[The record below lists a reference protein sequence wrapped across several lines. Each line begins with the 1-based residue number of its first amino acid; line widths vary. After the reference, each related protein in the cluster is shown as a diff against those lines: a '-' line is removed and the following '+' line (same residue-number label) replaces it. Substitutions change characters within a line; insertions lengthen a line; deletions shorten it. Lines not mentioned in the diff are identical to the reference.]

1 MITIIQQVIAGL
13 ITTGIL
19 GVLYM
24 RMIKREKSGQIGIP
38 QALFPII
45 LGIVSEIVSSRLV
58 IFVMISLGQEG
69 SAKFNELPIVAR
81 QFLSPFL
88 FAAFPEEF
96 FKLIMVIITLCVFR
110 KKVKNVYEYIL
121 IGAAVGIGFS
131 IAEDYSYAS
140 ELASVFIRLPT
151 LPGHM
156 AMDMLMGEFLGIAMY
171 NKKNNAGPVAIFN
184 IFALV
189 VPVIIHTLYDAGSTG
204 NFMVFEGAANG
215 NNVMVTIGSVY
226 ALVVIVGFIV
236 FSFRMIIRFKKN
248 GDKFDNMMINKVEQ

>member
-1 MITIIQQVIAGL
+1 MITFIQQAIAGL
-13 ITTGIL
+13 VTTGVL
-19 GVLYM
+19 GFLYM
-24 RMIKREKSGQIGIP
+24 RMIKRENNGQIGIP

-58 IFVMISLGQEG
+58 MFVMISLGQEG
-69 SAKFNELPIVAR
+69 SAKFNELPVVAR

-88 FAAFPEEF
+88 FAAFPEEL
-96 FKLIMVIITLCVFR
+96 FKLIMIIITLCVFR

-140 ELASVFIRLPT
+140 ELASVFIRLPM

-189 VPVIIHTLYDAGSTG
+189 VPVIIHTLYDAGSTA
-204 NFMVFEGAANG
+204 NFMVFEGAAAG
-215 NNVMVTIGSVY
+215 NNVMLTIGSVY

>member
-69 SAKFNELPIVAR
+69 SAKYNELPIVAR

-140 ELASVFIRLPT
+140 ELASVFIRLPM

-226 ALVVIVGFIV
+226 ALVAIVGFIV
-236 FSFRMIIRFKKN
+236 FSFRIIIRFKKN

>member
-1 MITIIQQVIAGL
+1 
-13 ITTGIL
+13 
-19 GVLYM
+19 M

-140 ELASVFIRLPT
+140 ELASVFIRLPM

-189 VPVIIHTLYDAGSTG
+189 VPVIIHTLYDAGSTA

>member
-1 MITIIQQVIAGL
+1 
-13 ITTGIL
+13 
-19 GVLYM
+19 M

-140 ELASVFIRLPT
+140 ELASVFIRLPM

>member
-58 IFVMISLGQEG
+58 MFVMISLGQEG
-69 SAKFNELPIVAR
+69 SAKFNELPVVAR

-88 FAAFPEEF
+88 FAAFPEEL
-96 FKLIMVIITLCVFR
+96 FKLIMIIITLCVFR

-140 ELASVFIRLPT
+140 ELASVFIRLPM

-171 NKKNNAGPVAIFN
+171 NKKNNAGPVAKFN

-189 VPVIIHTLYDAGSTG
+189 VPVIIHTLYDAGSTA
-204 NFMVFEGAANG
+204 NFMVFEGSADG
-215 NNVMVTIGSVY
+215 NNMMVTIGSVY

>member
-1 MITIIQQVIAGL
+1 MITIIQQILAGI

-19 GVLYM
+19 GWLYM
-24 RMIKREKSGQIGIP
+24 RMIKREKAPQIGIP
-38 QALFPII
+38 QAVLPII
-45 LGIVSEIVSSRLV
+45 LGIISEIVGSRA
-58 IFVMISLGQEG
+58 VMFLMMGLGENG
-69 SAKFNELPIVAR
+69 SAKFNELPVVAR
-81 QFLSPFL
+81 QFLAPFL

-96 FKLIMVIITLCVFR
+96 IKLIMVIITLCVFR

-140 ELASVFIRLPT
+140 ELIGVFVRLPM

-184 IFALV
+184 IAAFVAPL
-189 VPVIIHTLYDAGSTG
+189 IIHTLYDAGTTS
-204 NFMVFEGAANG
+204 NFMVFQGAADQ
-215 NNVMVTIGSVY
+215 NNLMLTIGIVY
-226 ALVVIVGFIV
+226 ALVVVVGFIV
-236 FSFRMIIRFKKN
+236 YSFRMLIRFKKK
-248 GDKFDNMMINKVEQ
+248 GDKFNNMIISEAE

>member
-1 MITIIQQVIAGL
+1 MITFIQQAIAGL
-13 ITTGIL
+13 VTTGVL
-19 GVLYM
+19 GFLYM
-24 RMIKREKSGQIGIP
+24 RMIKREKPEQISVP
-38 QALFPII
+38 QALLPII
-45 LGIVSEIVSSRLV
+45 LGILSEIISSRA
-58 IFVMISLGQEG
+58 VMYLMIGLGTEKGAQY
-69 SAKFNELPIVAR
+69 SELPTVAR
-81 QFLSPFL
+81 QFMSPFL
-88 FAAFPEEF
+88 FAAFPEELI
-96 FKLIMVIITLCVFR
+96 KLIMVIITLCVFR

-140 ELASVFIRLPT
+140 ELASVFIRLPM

-236 FSFRMIIRFKKN
+236 YSIRIIIRFKKI
-248 GDKFDNMMINKVEQ
+248 GEKFNNMIINEME

>member
-69 SAKFNELPIVAR
+69 SAKYNELPIVAR

-140 ELASVFIRLPT
+140 ELASVFIRLPM

>member
-121 IGAAVGIGFS
+121 IGAAVGVGFS

-140 ELASVFIRLPT
+140 ELASIFIRLPM

-184 IFALV
+184 VFALV

>member
-58 IFVMISLGQEG
+58 MFVMISLGQEG
-69 SAKFNELPIVAR
+69 SAKFNELPVVAR

-96 FKLIMVIITLCVFR
+96 FKLIMIIITLCVFR

-140 ELASVFIRLPT
+140 ELASVFIRLPM

-184 IFALV
+184 IAAFV
-189 VPVIIHTLYDAGSTG
+189 VPVIIHTLYDAGSTS
-204 NFMVFEGAANG
+204 NHMVFEGMANQD
-215 NNVMVTIGSVY
+215 NVMLTIGSVY
-226 ALVVIVGFIV
+226 ALIVIVGFIV
-236 FSFRMIIRFKKN
+236 YSIRIIIRFKKI
-248 GDKFDNMMINKVEQ
+248 GEKFNNMIINEME

>member
-58 IFVMISLGQEG
+58 MFVMISLGQEG
-69 SAKFNELPIVAR
+69 SAKFNELPTVAR

-140 ELASVFIRLPT
+140 ELASVFIRLPM

-184 IFALV
+184 VFALV

>member
-140 ELASVFIRLPT
+140 ELASVFIRLPM

-226 ALVVIVGFIV
+226 ALVVIVGVIV

>member
-58 IFVMISLGQEG
+58 MFVMISLGQEW
-69 SAKFNELPIVAR
+69 SAKYNELPIVAR

-140 ELASVFIRLPT
+140 ELASVFIRLPM

-204 NFMVFEGAANG
+204 NFMVFEGAAAG
-215 NNVMVTIGSVY
+215 NNVMLTIGSVY

>member
-24 RMIKREKSGQIGIP
+24 RMIKREKSGQIGMP
-38 QALFPII
+38 QALLPII

-58 IFVMISLGQEG
+58 MFVMISLGQEG
-69 SAKFNELPIVAR
+69 SAKFNELPVVAR

-88 FAAFPEEF
+88 FAAFPEEL
-96 FKLIMVIITLCVFR
+96 FKLIMIIITLCVFR

-121 IGAAVGIGFS
+121 IGAAAGIGFS

-140 ELASVFIRLPT
+140 ELASIFIRLPM

>member
-24 RMIKREKSGQIGIP
+24 RMIKREKSGQIGMP
-38 QALFPII
+38 QALLPII

-58 IFVMISLGQEG
+58 MFVMISLGQEG
-69 SAKFNELPIVAR
+69 SAKYNELPVVAR

-96 FKLIMVIITLCVFR
+96 FKLIMIIITLCVFR

-140 ELASVFIRLPT
+140 ELASVFIRLPM

-171 NKKNNAGPVAIFN
+171 NKKNNAGPDESE
-184 IFALV
+184 
-189 VPVIIHTLYDAGSTG
+189 TYG
-204 NFMVFEGAANG
+204 NH
-215 NNVMVTIGSVY
+215 
-226 ALVVIVGFIV
+226 
-236 FSFRMIIRFKKN
+236 
-248 GDKFDNMMINKVEQ
+248 

>member
-58 IFVMISLGQEG
+58 MFVMISLGQEG
-69 SAKFNELPIVAR
+69 SAKFNELPVVVR

-110 KKVKNVYEYIL
+110 NKVKNVYEYIL

-140 ELASVFIRLPT
+140 ELASVFIRLPM